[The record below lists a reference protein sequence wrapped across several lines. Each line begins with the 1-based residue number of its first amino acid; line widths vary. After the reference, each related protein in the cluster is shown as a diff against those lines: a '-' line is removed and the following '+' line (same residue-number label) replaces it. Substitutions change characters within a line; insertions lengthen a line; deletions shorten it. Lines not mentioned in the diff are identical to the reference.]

1 MRKVTCI
8 RRFSE
13 MSVAF
18 MVLGLTGLIW
28 GSLMLYSGIS
38 CYLYNLSIG
47 FGATN
52 LIVNAV
58 INGSVVLVSG
68 IVLMILC
75 LFSLFPI
82 ISKFKVDFI
91 WGLSVSSLF
100 FAAVGLIRNLFMKS
114 DVFSELVSLLTVIVC
129 GIIFYMVNYTKRQMD
144 KRALRTSAQ
153 QNMALRKV
161 G

>member
-58 INGSVVLVSG
+58 INGSVVWVSG

>member
-100 FAAVGLIRNLFMKS
+100 FAAVGFIRNLFMKS

-153 QNMALRKV
+153 QNIALMKV

>member
-1 MRKVTCI
+1 MKKVTCI

-28 GSLMLYSGIS
+28 GLLMLYSGIS

-47 FGATN
+47 FGTTN

-58 INGSVVLVSG
+58 INGLVVLLSG

-91 WGLSVSSLF
+91 WGLSVSSLLF
-100 FAAVGLIRNLFMKS
+100 SVAGFIRNLFMRS
-114 DVFSELVSLLTVIVC
+114 DVFSEMVSLFTVIVC

-144 KRALRTSAQ
+144 KRALRQGVQSDMT
-153 QNMALRKV
+153 LRKV

>member
-18 MVLGLTGLIW
+18 MVLGLTGFIW

>member
-28 GSLMLYSGIS
+28 GSLMIYSGIS

-75 LFSLFPI
+75 LFSLVPI

>member
-91 WGLSVSSLF
+91 WGLSVSSLS

>member
-8 RRFSE
+8 RRFTE

>member
-58 INGSVVLVSG
+58 INGSVVVVSG

-91 WGLSVSSLF
+91 WGLSLSSLF
-100 FAAVGLIRNLFMKS
+100 FAAVGIIRNLFMKS

-153 QNMALRKV
+153 PDMALRKV